1 MQVLGYLNY
10 LTDLIISYRLSMV
23 TSIIILLT
31 TFVISMTIG
40 IYTIPRIVRLSHE
53 LHLYDLPDSRKVHTI
68 PVPRLGGVAFLPT
81 VIISIAIVVAVASR
95 FGITFGELSEAGAPQ
110 HFVAYLAGAMML
122 YCLGIYDDVHGV
134 GYKLKFAVQILAAF
148 LLCVSGLW
156 IASLDHIFYI
166 DRIPYWVGMPLTML
180 FVVYITNAINLIDGI
195 DGLASGLS
203 AISLFVSIL
212 LCMTS
217 GDIIWAMLAIAYLGV
232 LITFF
237 CFNVYGGRNKV
248 FMGDAGSLTLG
259 YTLSFI
265 VLHFWQANPVWNPYL
280 HNIGIIV
287 LSTLIIP
294 MLDVVRVM
302 MSRIRD
308 GRNPFL
314 PDKNH
319 IHHKLMRTG
328 LSGRMTML
336 TILLIS
342 AAFIISNYL
351 VASFLSQTLMVI
363 LDIFFFILMHLI
375 INFFIRRK
383 EKITKQEWRR
393 AFLLW

>member
-1 MQVLGYLNY
+1 
-10 LTDLIISYRLSMV
+10 MV
-23 TSIIILLT
+23 TSIVILLS
-31 TFVISMTIG
+31 TFVIAMTIG

-95 FGITFGELSEAGAPQ
+95 FGITFGALSEAGAPQ

-134 GYKLKFAVQILAAF
+134 GYKLKFAIQIFAAF
-148 LLCVSGLW
+148 LLCISGLW

-166 DRIPYWVGMPLTML
+166 DRIPYWIGMPLTVV

-203 AISLFVSIL
+203 AISLFVAIM
-212 LCMTS
+212 LCMMS

-232 LITFF
+232 VLTFF
-237 CFNVYGGRNKV
+237 CFNVYGGKNKV

-265 VLHFWQANPVWNPYL
+265 VLHFWQAHPVWNPYL
-280 HNIGIIV
+280 HNIGIII

-342 AAFIISNYL
+342 AAFIIANYF

-375 INFFIRRK
+375 INFFIRKMEKK
-383 EKITKQEWRR
+383 EKFVWSRI
-393 AFLLW
+393 F

>member
-1 MQVLGYLNY
+1 
-10 LTDLIISYRLSMV
+10 MV
-23 TSIIILLT
+23 TSIVILLS
-31 TFVISMTIG
+31 TFVIAMTIG

-95 FGITFGELSEAGAPQ
+95 FGITFGALSEAGAPQ

-134 GYKLKFAVQILAAF
+134 GYKLKFAIQIFAAF
-148 LLCVSGLW
+148 LLCISGLW

-166 DRIPYWVGMPLTML
+166 DRIPYWIGMPLTVV

-203 AISLFVSIL
+203 AISLFVAIM
-212 LCMTS
+212 LCMMS

-232 LITFF
+232 VLTFF
-237 CFNVYGGRNKV
+237 CFNVYGGKNKV

-265 VLHFWQANPVWNPYL
+265 VLHFWQAHPVWNPYL
-280 HNIGIIV
+280 HNIGIII

-308 GRNPFL
+308 RRNPFL

-342 AAFIISNYL
+342 A
-351 VASFLSQTLMVI
+351 
-363 LDIFFFILMHLI
+363 
-375 INFFIRRK
+375 
-383 EKITKQEWRR
+383 
-393 AFLLW
+393 LLRY

>member
-1 MQVLGYLNY
+1 
-10 LTDLIISYRLSMV
+10 MV
-23 TSIIILLT
+23 TSIVILLS
-31 TFVISMTIG
+31 TFVIAMTIG

-95 FGITFGELSEAGAPQ
+95 FGITFGALSEAGAPQ

-134 GYKLKFAVQILAAF
+134 GYKLKFAIQIFAAF
-148 LLCVSGLW
+148 LLCISGLW

-166 DRIPYWVGMPLTML
+166 DRIPYWIGMPLTVV

-203 AISLFVSIL
+203 AISLFVAIM
-212 LCMTS
+212 LCMMS

-232 LITFF
+232 VLIFF
-237 CFNVYGGRNKV
+237 CFNVYGGKNKV

-265 VLHFWQANPVWNPYL
+265 VLHFWQAHPVWNPYL
-280 HNIGIIV
+280 HNIGIII

-342 AAFIISNYL
+342 ALFIVANYL

-363 LDIFFFILMHLI
+363 LDILFFILMHLI
-375 INFFIRRK
+375 INFFIRKK
-383 EKITKQEWRR
+383 EKQTDVSWKR
-393 AFLLW
+393 AYML

>member
-1 MQVLGYLNY
+1 
-10 LTDLIISYRLSMV
+10 MV
-23 TSIIILLT
+23 TSIVILLS
-31 TFVISMTIG
+31 TFVIAMTIG

-95 FGITFGELSEAGAPQ
+95 FGITFGALSEAGAPQ

-134 GYKLKFAVQILAAF
+134 GYKLKFAIQIFAAF
-148 LLCVSGLW
+148 LLCISGLW

-166 DRIPYWVGMPLTML
+166 DRIPYWIGMPLTVV

-203 AISLFVSIL
+203 AISLFVAIM
-212 LCMTS
+212 LCMMS

-232 LITFF
+232 VLIFF
-237 CFNVYGGRNKV
+237 CFNVYGGKNKV

-265 VLHFWQANPVWNPYL
+265 VLHFWQAHPVWNPYL
-280 HNIGIIV
+280 HNIGIII

-294 MLDVVRVM
+294 MLDVIRVM

-342 AAFIISNYL
+342 ALFIVANYL

-363 LDIFFFILMHLI
+363 LDILFFILMHLI
-375 INFFIRRK
+375 INFFIRKK
-383 EKITKQEWRR
+383 EKQTDVSWKR
-393 AFLLW
+393 AYML

>member
-1 MQVLGYLNY
+1 M
-10 LTDLIISYRLSMV
+10 I
-23 TSIIILLT
+23 TSIVILLST
-31 TFVISMTIG
+31 LVMSAVVG
-40 IYTIPRIVRLSHE
+40 IYTIPRIVRLSRE

-81 VIISIAIVVAVASR
+81 VIISIAAVVAVASR
-95 FGITFGELSEAGAPQ
+95 FGITFGSLSEAGVPQ

-134 GYKLKFAVQILAAF
+134 GYKLKFAIQIFAAF
-148 LLCVSGLW
+148 LLCISGLW

-166 DRIPYWVGMPLTML
+166 DRIPYWIGMPLTVV

-203 AISLFVSIL
+203 AISLFVAIM
-212 LCMTS
+212 LCMMS

-232 LITFF
+232 VLTFF
-237 CFNVYGGRNKV
+237 CFNVYGGKNKV

-265 VLHFWQANPVWNPYL
+265 VLHFWQAHPVWNPYL
-280 HNIGIIV
+280 HNIGIII

-342 AAFIISNYL
+342 ALFIVANYL

-363 LDIFFFILMHLI
+363 LDILFFILMHLI
-375 INFFIRRK
+375 INFFIRKK
-383 EKITKQEWRR
+383 EKQTDVSWKR
-393 AFLLW
+393 AYML

>member
-1 MQVLGYLNY
+1 
-10 LTDLIISYRLSMV
+10 MV
-23 TSIIILLT
+23 TSIVILLS
-31 TFVISMTIG
+31 TFVIAMTIG

-95 FGITFGELSEAGAPQ
+95 FGITFGALSEAGAPQ

-134 GYKLKFAVQILAAF
+134 GYKLKFAIQIFAAF
-148 LLCVSGLW
+148 LLCISGLW

-166 DRIPYWVGMPLTML
+166 DRIPYWIGMPLTVV

-203 AISLFVSIL
+203 AISLFVAIL
-212 LCMTS
+212 LCMMS

-232 LITFF
+232 VLTFF
-237 CFNVYGGRNKV
+237 CFNVYGGKNKV

-265 VLHFWQANPVWNPYL
+265 VLHFWQAHPVWNPYL
-280 HNIGIIV
+280 HNIGIII

-294 MLDVVRVM
+294 MLDVIRVM

-342 AAFIISNYL
+342 ALFIVANYL

-375 INFFIRRK
+375 INFFIRKK
-383 EKITKQEWRR
+383 EKQTDVSWKR
-393 AFLLW
+393 AYML

>member
-1 MQVLGYLNY
+1 
-10 LTDLIISYRLSMV
+10 MV
-23 TSIIILLT
+23 TSIVILLS
-31 TFVISMTIG
+31 TFVIAMTIG

-95 FGITFGELSEAGAPQ
+95 FGITFGALSEAGAPQ

-134 GYKLKFAVQILAAF
+134 GYKLKFAIQIFAAF
-148 LLCVSGLW
+148 LLCISGLW

-166 DRIPYWVGMPLTML
+166 DRIPYWIGMPLTVI

-203 AISLFVSIL
+203 AISLFVAIM
-212 LCMTS
+212 LCMMS

-232 LITFF
+232 VLTFF
-237 CFNVYGGRNKV
+237 CFNVYGGKNKV

-265 VLHFWQANPVWNPYL
+265 VLHFWQAHPVWNPYL
-280 HNIGIIV
+280 HNIGIII

-342 AAFIISNYL
+342 ALFIVANYL

-363 LDIFFFILMHLI
+363 LDILFFILMHLI
-375 INFFIRRK
+375 INFFIRKK
-383 EKITKQEWRR
+383 EKQTDVSWKR
-393 AFLLW
+393 AYML

>member
-1 MQVLGYLNY
+1 M
-10 LTDLIISYRLSMV
+10 I
-23 TSIIILLT
+23 TSIVILLST
-31 TFVISMTIG
+31 LVMSAVVG
-40 IYTIPRIVRLSHE
+40 IYTIPRIVRLSRE

-95 FGITFGELSEAGAPQ
+95 FGITFGALSEAGAPQ

-134 GYKLKFAVQILAAF
+134 GYKLKFAIQIFAAF
-148 LLCVSGLW
+148 LLCISGLW

-166 DRIPYWVGMPLTML
+166 DRIPYWIGMPLTML

-203 AISLFVSIL
+203 AISLFVAIM
-212 LCMTS
+212 LCMMS

-232 LITFF
+232 VLTFF
-237 CFNVYGGRNKV
+237 CFNVYGGKNKV

-265 VLHFWQANPVWNPYL
+265 VLHFWQAHPVWNPYL
-280 HNIGIIV
+280 HNIGIII

-342 AAFIISNYL
+342 ATFIIANYL
-351 VASFLSQTLMVI
+351 VASMLSQTLIIV
-363 LDIFFFILMHLI
+363 LDILLFIMMHLI
-375 INFFIRRK
+375 INYFIRRR
-383 EKITKQEWRR
+383 EKRENKVWNRE
-393 AFLLW
+393 L

>member
-1 MQVLGYLNY
+1 M
-10 LTDLIISYRLSMV
+10 I
-23 TSIIILLT
+23 TSIVILLST
-31 TFVISMTIG
+31 LVMSAVIG
-40 IYTIPRIVRLSHE
+40 IYTIPRIVRLSRE

-95 FGITFGELSEAGAPQ
+95 FGITFGALSEAGAPQ

-134 GYKLKFAVQILAAF
+134 GYKLKFAIQIFAAF

-156 IASLDHIFYI
+156 IASFDHIFYI
-166 DRIPYWVGMPLTML
+166 DRIPYWIGMPITVI

-203 AISLFVSIL
+203 AISLFVAIL
-212 LCMTS
+212 LCMMS

-232 LITFF
+232 VLTFF
-237 CFNVYGGRNKV
+237 CFNVYGGKNKV

-265 VLHFWQANPVWNPYL
+265 VLHFWQAHPVWNPYL
-280 HNIGIIV
+280 HNIGIII

-336 TILLIS
+336 TILVIS
-342 AAFIISNYL
+342 IAFIVSNYL
-351 VASFLSQTLMVI
+351 VASFLSQTLMVV

-375 INFFIRRK
+375 INFFISRK
-383 EKITKQEWRR
+383 EKNTDARWKR
-393 AFLLW
+393 AYML

>member
-1 MQVLGYLNY
+1 M
-10 LTDLIISYRLSMV
+10 I
-23 TSIIILLT
+23 TSIVILLST
-31 TFVISMTIG
+31 LVMSAVIG
-40 IYTIPRIVRLSHE
+40 IYTIPRIVRLSRE

-81 VIISIAIVVAVASR
+81 VIISIAAVVAVASR
-95 FGITFGELSEAGAPQ
+95 FGITFGSLSEAGAPQ

-134 GYKLKFAVQILAAF
+134 GYKLKFAIQIFAAF

-156 IASLDHIFYI
+156 IASFDHIFYI
-166 DRIPYWVGMPLTML
+166 DRIPYWIGMPITVI

-203 AISLFVSIL
+203 AISLFVAIL
-212 LCMTS
+212 LCMMS

-232 LITFF
+232 VLTFF
-237 CFNVYGGRNKV
+237 CFNVYGGKNKV

-265 VLHFWQANPVWNPYL
+265 VLHFWQAHPVWNPYL
-280 HNIGIIV
+280 HNIGIII

-336 TILLIS
+336 TILVIS
-342 AAFIISNYL
+342 IAFIVSNYL
-351 VASFLSQTLMVI
+351 VASFLSQTLMVV

-375 INFFIRRK
+375 INFFIRMK
-383 EKITKQEWRR
+383 EKNTDARWKR
-393 AFLLW
+393 AYML

>member
-1 MQVLGYLNY
+1 M
-10 LTDLIISYRLSMV
+10 I
-23 TSIIILLT
+23 TSIVILLST
-31 TFVISMTIG
+31 LVMSALVG
-40 IYTIPRIVRLSHE
+40 IYTIPRIVRLSRE

-81 VIISIAIVVAVASR
+81 VIISIAAVVAVASR
-95 FGITFGELSEAGAPQ
+95 FGITFNALSEAGAPQ

-134 GYKLKFAVQILAAF
+134 GYKLKFAIQIFAAF

-156 IASLDHIFYI
+156 IASFDHIFYI
-166 DRIPYWVGMPLTML
+166 DRIPYWIGMPITVI

-203 AISLFVSIL
+203 AISLFVAIL
-212 LCMTS
+212 LCMMS

-232 LITFF
+232 VLTFF
-237 CFNVYGGRNKV
+237 CFNVYGGKNKV

-265 VLHFWQANPVWNPYL
+265 VLHFWQAHPVWNPYL
-280 HNIGIIV
+280 HNIGIII

-336 TILLIS
+336 TILVIS
-342 AAFIISNYL
+342 IAFIVSNYL
-351 VASFLSQTLMVI
+351 VASFLSQTLMVV

-383 EKITKQEWRR
+383 EKKTDARWKRTYM
-393 AFLLW
+393 L

>member
-1 MQVLGYLNY
+1 
-10 LTDLIISYRLSMV
+10 
-23 TSIIILLT
+23 
-31 TFVISMTIG
+31 MTIG

-95 FGITFGELSEAGAPQ
+95 FGITFGALSEAGAPQ

-134 GYKLKFAVQILAAF
+134 GYKLKFAIQIFAAF
-148 LLCVSGLW
+148 LLCISGLW

-166 DRIPYWVGMPLTML
+166 DKIPYWIGMPLTVI

-203 AISLFVSIL
+203 AISLFVAIM
-212 LCMTS
+212 LCMMS

-232 LITFF
+232 VLTFF
-237 CFNVYGGRNKV
+237 CFNVYGGKNKV

-265 VLHFWQANPVWNPYL
+265 VLHFWQAHPVWNPYL
-280 HNIGIIV
+280 HNIGIII

-342 AAFIISNYL
+342 AAFIIANYF

-375 INFFIRRK
+375 INFFIRKMEKK
-383 EKITKQEWRR
+383 EKFVWSRI
-393 AFLLW
+393 F

>member
-1 MQVLGYLNY
+1 
-10 LTDLIISYRLSMV
+10 MV
-23 TSIIILLT
+23 TSIVILLS
-31 TFVISMTIG
+31 TFVIAMTIG

-95 FGITFGELSEAGAPQ
+95 FGITFGALSEAGAPQ

-134 GYKLKFAVQILAAF
+134 GYKLKFAIQIFAAF
-148 LLCVSGLW
+148 LLCISGLW

-166 DRIPYWVGMPLTML
+166 DRIPYWIGMPLTVV

-203 AISLFVSIL
+203 AISLFVAIM
-212 LCMTS
+212 LCMMS

-232 LITFF
+232 VLTFF
-237 CFNVYGGRNKV
+237 CFNVYGGKNKV

-265 VLHFWQANPVWNPYL
+265 VLHFWQAHPVWNPYL
-280 HNIGIIV
+280 HNIGIII

-294 MLDVVRVM
+294 MLDVIRVM

-342 AAFIISNYL
+342 ALFIVANYL

-363 LDIFFFILMHLI
+363 LDILLFILMHLI
-375 INFFIRRK
+375 INFFIRKK
-383 EKITKQEWRR
+383 EKQTDVSWKR
-393 AFLLW
+393 AYML

>member
-1 MQVLGYLNY
+1 
-10 LTDLIISYRLSMV
+10 MV
-23 TSIIILLT
+23 TSIVILLS
-31 TFVISMTIG
+31 TFVIAMTIG

-95 FGITFGELSEAGAPQ
+95 FGITFGALSEAGAPQ

-134 GYKLKFAVQILAAF
+134 GYKLKFAIQIFAAF
-148 LLCVSGLW
+148 LLCISGLW

-166 DRIPYWVGMPLTML
+166 DRIPYWIGMPLTML

-237 CFNVYGGRNKV
+237 CFNVYGGKNKV

-294 MLDVVRVM
+294 MLDVIRVM

-342 AAFIISNYL
+342 ATFIIANYL
-351 VASFLSQTLMVI
+351 VASMLSQTLIIV
-363 LDIFFFILMHLI
+363 LDILLFIMMHLI
-375 INFFIRRK
+375 INYFIRRR
-383 EKITKQEWRR
+383 EKRENKVWNRE
-393 AFLLW
+393 L

>member
-1 MQVLGYLNY
+1 
-10 LTDLIISYRLSMV
+10 MV
-23 TSIIILLT
+23 TSIVILLS
-31 TFVISMTIG
+31 TFVIAMTIG

-95 FGITFGELSEAGAPQ
+95 FGITFGALSEAGAPQ

-134 GYKLKFAVQILAAF
+134 GYKLKFAIQIFAAF
-148 LLCVSGLW
+148 LLCISGLW

-166 DRIPYWVGMPLTML
+166 DRIPYWIGMPLTVV

-203 AISLFVSIL
+203 AISLFVAIM
-212 LCMTS
+212 LCMMS

-232 LITFF
+232 VLTFF
-237 CFNVYGGRNKV
+237 CFNVYGGKNKV

-265 VLHFWQANPVWNPYL
+265 VLHFWQAHPVWNPYL
-280 HNIGIIV
+280 HNIGIII

-294 MLDVVRVM
+294 MLDVIRVM

-342 AAFIISNYL
+342 ALFIVANYL

-363 LDIFFFILMHLI
+363 LDILFFILMHLI
-375 INFFIRRK
+375 INFFIRKK
-383 EKITKQEWRR
+383 EKQTDVSWKR
-393 AFLLW
+393 AYML

>member
-1 MQVLGYLNY
+1 M
-10 LTDLIISYRLSMV
+10 I
-23 TSIIILLT
+23 TSIVILLST
-31 TFVISMTIG
+31 LVMSAVIG
-40 IYTIPRIVRLSHE
+40 IYTIPRIVRLSRE

-81 VIISIAIVVAVASR
+81 VIISIAAVVAVASR
-95 FGITFGELSEAGAPQ
+95 FGITFNALSEAGAPQ

-134 GYKLKFAVQILAAF
+134 GYKLKFAIQIFAAF

-156 IASLDHIFYI
+156 IASFDHIFYI
-166 DRIPYWVGMPLTML
+166 DRIPYWIGMPITVI

-203 AISLFVSIL
+203 AISLFVAIL
-212 LCMTS
+212 LCMMS

-232 LITFF
+232 VLTFF
-237 CFNVYGGRNKV
+237 CFNVYGGKNKV

-265 VLHFWQANPVWNPYL
+265 VLHFWQAHPVWNPYL
-280 HNIGIIV
+280 HNIGIII

-336 TILLIS
+336 IILVIS
-342 AAFIISNYL
+342 IAFIVSNYL
-351 VASFLSQTLMVI
+351 VASFLSQTLMVV

-383 EKITKQEWRR
+383 EKNTDARWKR
-393 AFLLW
+393 AYML

>member
-1 MQVLGYLNY
+1 M
-10 LTDLIISYRLSMV
+10 I
-23 TSIIILLT
+23 TSIVILLST
-31 TFVISMTIG
+31 LVISAVIG
-40 IYTIPRIVRLSHE
+40 IYTIPRIVRLSRE

-81 VIISIAIVVAVASR
+81 VIISIAAVVAVASR
-95 FGITFGELSEAGAPQ
+95 FGITIGSLSEAGAPQ

-134 GYKLKFAVQILAAF
+134 GYKLKFAIQIFAAF

-156 IASLDHIFYI
+156 IASFDHIFYI
-166 DRIPYWVGMPLTML
+166 DRIPYWIGMPLTVI

-203 AISLFVSIL
+203 AISLFVAIL
-212 LCMTS
+212 LCMMS

-232 LITFF
+232 VLTFF
-237 CFNVYGGRNKV
+237 CFNVYGGKNKV

-265 VLHFWQANPVWNPYL
+265 VLHFWQAHPVWNPYL
-280 HNIGIIV
+280 HNIGIII

-336 TILLIS
+336 TILVIS
-342 AAFIISNYL
+342 IAFIVSNYL
-351 VASFLSQTLMVI
+351 VASFLSQTLMVV

-383 EKITKQEWRR
+383 EKNTDARWKR
-393 AFLLW
+393 AYML

>member
-1 MQVLGYLNY
+1 
-10 LTDLIISYRLSMV
+10 MV
-23 TSIIILLT
+23 TSIVILLS
-31 TFVISMTIG
+31 TFVIAMMIG

-68 PVPRLGGVAFLPT
+68 PGPRRGGGAFLPT

-95 FGITFGELSEAGAPQ
+95 FGITFGALSEAGAPQ

-134 GYKLKFAVQILAAF
+134 GYKLKFAIQIFAAF
-148 LLCVSGLW
+148 LLCISGLW

-166 DRIPYWVGMPLTML
+166 DRIPYWIGMPLTVV

-203 AISLFVSIL
+203 AISLFVAIM
-212 LCMTS
+212 LCMMS

-232 LITFF
+232 VLTFF
-237 CFNVYGGRNKV
+237 CFNVYGGKNKV

-265 VLHFWQANPVWNPYL
+265 VLHFWQAHPVWNPYL
-280 HNIGIIV
+280 HNIGIII

-342 AAFIISNYL
+342 ALFIVANYL

-363 LDIFFFILMHLI
+363 LDILFFILMHLI
-375 INFFIRRK
+375 INFFIRKK
-383 EKITKQEWRR
+383 EKQTDVSWKR
-393 AFLLW
+393 AYML

>member
-1 MQVLGYLNY
+1 
-10 LTDLIISYRLSMV
+10 MV
-23 TSIIILLT
+23 TSIVILLS
-31 TFVISMTIG
+31 TFVIAMTIG

-95 FGITFGELSEAGAPQ
+95 FGITFGALSEAGAPQ

-134 GYKLKFAVQILAAF
+134 GYKLKFAIQIFAAF
-148 LLCVSGLW
+148 LLCISGLW

-166 DRIPYWVGMPLTML
+166 DRIPYWIGMPLTVV

-203 AISLFVSIL
+203 AISLFVAIM
-212 LCMTS
+212 LCMMS

-232 LITFF
+232 VLTFF
-237 CFNVYGGRNKV
+237 CFNVYGGKNKV

-265 VLHFWQANPVWNPYL
+265 VLHFWQAHPVWNPYL
-280 HNIGIIV
+280 HNIGIII

-342 AAFIISNYL
+342 ALFIVANYL

-363 LDIFFFILMHLI
+363 LDILFFILMHLI
-375 INFFIRRK
+375 INFFIRKK
-383 EKITKQEWRR
+383 EKQTDVSWKR
-393 AFLLW
+393 AYML

>member
-1 MQVLGYLNY
+1 
-10 LTDLIISYRLSMV
+10 MV
-23 TSIIILLT
+23 TSIVILLS
-31 TFVISMTIG
+31 TFVIAMTIG

-95 FGITFGELSEAGAPQ
+95 FGITFGALSEAGAPQ

-134 GYKLKFAVQILAAF
+134 GYKLKFAIQIFAAF
-148 LLCVSGLW
+148 LLCISGLW
-156 IASLDHIFYI
+156 IASLGHIFYI
-166 DRIPYWVGMPLTML
+166 DRIPYWIGMPLTVV

-203 AISLFVSIL
+203 AISLFVAIM
-212 LCMTS
+212 LCMMS

-232 LITFF
+232 VLTFF
-237 CFNVYGGRNKV
+237 CFNVYGGKNKV

-265 VLHFWQANPVWNPYL
+265 VLHFWQAHPVWNPYL
-280 HNIGIIV
+280 HNIGIII

-342 AAFIISNYL
+342 ALFIVANYL

-363 LDIFFFILMHLI
+363 LDILFFILMHLI

-383 EKITKQEWRR
+383 EKKTDTSWKR
-393 AFLLW
+393 AYML

>member
-1 MQVLGYLNY
+1 
-10 LTDLIISYRLSMV
+10 MV
-23 TSIIILLT
+23 TSIVILLS
-31 TFVISMTIG
+31 TFVIAMTIG

-95 FGITFGELSEAGAPQ
+95 FGITFGALSEAGAPQ

-134 GYKLKFAVQILAAF
+134 GYKLKFAIQIFAAF
-148 LLCVSGLW
+148 LLCISGLW

-166 DRIPYWVGMPLTML
+166 DRIPYWIGMPLTVV

-203 AISLFVSIL
+203 AISLFVAIM
-212 LCMTS
+212 LCMMS

-232 LITFF
+232 VLTFF
-237 CFNVYGGRNKV
+237 CFNVYGGKNKV

-265 VLHFWQANPVWNPYL
+265 VLHFWQAHPVWNPYL
-280 HNIGIIV
+280 HNIGIII

-308 GRNPFL
+308 RRNPFL

-342 AAFIISNYL
+342 ALFIVANYL

-363 LDIFFFILMHLI
+363 LDILFFILMHLI
-375 INFFIRRK
+375 INFFIRKK
-383 EKITKQEWRR
+383 EKQTDVSWKR
-393 AFLLW
+393 AYML

>member
-1 MQVLGYLNY
+1 M
-10 LTDLIISYRLSMV
+10 I
-23 TSIIILLT
+23 TSIVILLST
-31 TFVISMTIG
+31 LVMSAVIG
-40 IYTIPRIVRLSHE
+40 IYTIPRIVRLSRE

-81 VIISIAIVVAVASR
+81 VIISIAAVVAVASR
-95 FGITFGELSEAGAPQ
+95 FGITFNALSEAGAPQ

-134 GYKLKFAVQILAAF
+134 GYKLKFAIQIFAAF

-156 IASLDHIFYI
+156 IASFDHIFYI
-166 DRIPYWVGMPLTML
+166 DRIPYWIGMPITVI

-203 AISLFVSIL
+203 AISLFVAIL
-212 LCMTS
+212 LCMMS

-232 LITFF
+232 VLTFF
-237 CFNVYGGRNKV
+237 CFNVYGGKNKV

-265 VLHFWQANPVWNPYL
+265 VLHFWQAHPVWNPYL
-280 HNIGIIV
+280 HNIGIII

-336 TILLIS
+336 TILVIS
-342 AAFIISNYL
+342 IAFIVSNYL
-351 VASFLSQTLMVI
+351 VASFLSQTLMVV

-375 INFFIRRK
+375 INFFISRK
-383 EKITKQEWRR
+383 EKNTDARWKR
-393 AFLLW
+393 AYML

>member
-1 MQVLGYLNY
+1 
-10 LTDLIISYRLSMV
+10 MV
-23 TSIIILLT
+23 TSIVILLS
-31 TFVISMTIG
+31 TFVIAMTIG

-95 FGITFGELSEAGAPQ
+95 FGITFGALSEAGAPQ

-134 GYKLKFAVQILAAF
+134 GYKLKFAIQIFAAF
-148 LLCVSGLW
+148 LLCISGLW

-166 DRIPYWVGMPLTML
+166 DRIPYWIGMPLTVV

-203 AISLFVSIL
+203 AISLFVAIM
-212 LCMTS
+212 LCMMS

-232 LITFF
+232 VLTFF
-237 CFNVYGGRNKV
+237 CFNVYGGKNKV

-265 VLHFWQANPVWNPYL
+265 VLHFWQAHPVWNPYL
-280 HNIGIIV
+280 HNIGIII

-342 AAFIISNYL
+342 ALFIVANYL

-363 LDIFFFILMHLI
+363 LDILLFILMHLI
-375 INFFIRRK
+375 INFFIRKK
-383 EKITKQEWRR
+383 EKQTDVSWKR
-393 AFLLW
+393 AYML

>member
-1 MQVLGYLNY
+1 
-10 LTDLIISYRLSMV
+10 MV
-23 TSIIILLT
+23 TSIVILLS
-31 TFVISMTIG
+31 TFVIAMTIG

-81 VIISIAIVVAVASR
+81 VIISIAVVVAVASR
-95 FGITFGELSEAGAPQ
+95 FGITFNALSEAGAPQ

-134 GYKLKFAVQILAAF
+134 GYKLKFAIQIFAAF
-148 LLCVSGLW
+148 LLCISGLW

-166 DRIPYWVGMPLTML
+166 DRIPYWIGMPLTVV

-203 AISLFVSIL
+203 AISLFVAIM
-212 LCMTS
+212 LCMMS

-232 LITFF
+232 VLTFF
-237 CFNVYGGRNKV
+237 CFNVYGGKNKV

-265 VLHFWQANPVWNPYL
+265 VLHFWQAHPVWNPYL
-280 HNIGIIV
+280 HNIGIII

-342 AAFIISNYL
+342 ALFIVANYL

-375 INFFIRRK
+375 INFFIRKK
-383 EKITKQEWRR
+383 EKKYNYGWKRYFY
-393 AFLLW
+393 FL

>member
-1 MQVLGYLNY
+1 
-10 LTDLIISYRLSMV
+10 MV
-23 TSIIILLT
+23 TSIVILLS
-31 TFVISMTIG
+31 TFVIAMTIG

-95 FGITFGELSEAGAPQ
+95 FGITFGALSEAGAPQ

-134 GYKLKFAVQILAAF
+134 GYKLKFAIQIFAAF
-148 LLCVSGLW
+148 LLCISGLW

-166 DRIPYWVGMPLTML
+166 DRIPYWIGMPLTVV

-203 AISLFVSIL
+203 AISLFVAIM
-212 LCMTS
+212 LCMMS

-232 LITFF
+232 VLTFF
-237 CFNVYGGRNKV
+237 CFNVYGGKNKV

-265 VLHFWQANPVWNPYL
+265 VLHFWQAHPVWNPYL
-280 HNIGIIV
+280 HNIGIII

-294 MLDVVRVM
+294 MLDVIRVM

-342 AAFIISNYL
+342 ALFIVANYL

-375 INFFIRRK
+375 INFFIRKK
-383 EKITKQEWRR
+383 EKQTDVSWKR
-393 AFLLW
+393 AYML

>member
-1 MQVLGYLNY
+1 
-10 LTDLIISYRLSMV
+10 MV
-23 TSIIILLT
+23 TSIVILLS
-31 TFVISMTIG
+31 TFVIAMTIG

-95 FGITFGELSEAGAPQ
+95 FGITFGALSEAGAPQ

-134 GYKLKFAVQILAAF
+134 GYKLKFTIQIFAAF
-148 LLCVSGLW
+148 LLCISGLW

-166 DRIPYWVGMPLTML
+166 DRIPYWIGMPLTVV

-203 AISLFVSIL
+203 AISLFVAIL
-212 LCMTS
+212 LCMMS

-232 LITFF
+232 VLTFF
-237 CFNVYGGRNKV
+237 CFNVYGGKNKV

-265 VLHFWQANPVWNPYL
+265 VLHFWQAHPVWNPYL
-280 HNIGIIV
+280 HNIGIII

-342 AAFIISNYL
+342 ALFIVANYL

-363 LDIFFFILMHLI
+363 LDILFFILMHLI
-375 INFFIRRK
+375 INFFIRKK
-383 EKITKQEWRR
+383 EKQTDVSWKR
-393 AFLLW
+393 AYML

>member
-1 MQVLGYLNY
+1 
-10 LTDLIISYRLSMV
+10 MV
-23 TSIIILLT
+23 TSIVILLS
-31 TFVISMTIG
+31 TFVIAMTIG

-95 FGITFGELSEAGAPQ
+95 FGITFGALSEAGAPQ

-134 GYKLKFAVQILAAF
+134 GYKLKFAIQIFAAF
-148 LLCVSGLW
+148 LLCISGLW

-166 DRIPYWVGMPLTML
+166 DRIPYWIGMPLTVV

-203 AISLFVSIL
+203 AISLFVAIM
-212 LCMTS
+212 LCMMS

-232 LITFF
+232 VMTFF
-237 CFNVYGGRNKV
+237 CFNVYGGKNKV

-265 VLHFWQANPVWNPYL
+265 VLHFWQAHPVWNPYL
-280 HNIGIIV
+280 HNIGIII

-342 AAFIISNYL
+342 ALFIVANYL

-363 LDIFFFILMHLI
+363 LDILFFILMHLI
-375 INFFIRRK
+375 INFFIRKK
-383 EKITKQEWRR
+383 EKQTDVSWKR
-393 AFLLW
+393 AYML

>member
-1 MQVLGYLNY
+1 
-10 LTDLIISYRLSMV
+10 MV
-23 TSIIILLT
+23 TSIVILLS
-31 TFVISMTIG
+31 TFVIAMTIG

-95 FGITFGELSEAGAPQ
+95 FGITFGALSEAGAPQ

-134 GYKLKFAVQILAAF
+134 GYKLKFAIQIFAAF
-148 LLCVSGLW
+148 LLCISGLW

-166 DRIPYWVGMPLTML
+166 DRIPYWIGMPLTVV

-203 AISLFVSIL
+203 AISLFVAIM
-212 LCMTS
+212 LCMMS

-232 LITFF
+232 VLTFF
-237 CFNVYGGRNKV
+237 CFNVYGGKNKV

-265 VLHFWQANPVWNPYL
+265 VLHFWQAHPVWNPYL
-280 HNIGIIV
+280 HNIGIII

-294 MLDVVRVM
+294 MLDVIRVM

-342 AAFIISNYL
+342 AAFIIANYF

-375 INFFIRRK
+375 INFFIRKMEKK
-383 EKITKQEWRR
+383 EKFVWSRI
-393 AFLLW
+393 F

>member
-1 MQVLGYLNY
+1 
-10 LTDLIISYRLSMV
+10 MV

>member
-1 MQVLGYLNY
+1 M
-10 LTDLIISYRLSMV
+10 I
-23 TSIIILLT
+23 TSIVILLST
-31 TFVISMTIG
+31 LVISAVIG
-40 IYTIPRIVRLSHE
+40 IYTIPRIVRLSRE

-81 VIISIAIVVAVASR
+81 VIISIAAVVAVASR
-95 FGITFGELSEAGAPQ
+95 FGITFNALSEAGAPQ

-134 GYKLKFAVQILAAF
+134 GYKLKFAIQIFAAF

-156 IASLDHIFYI
+156 IASFDHIFYI
-166 DRIPYWVGMPLTML
+166 DRIPYWIGMPITVI

-203 AISLFVSIL
+203 AISLFVAIL
-212 LCMTS
+212 LCMMS

-232 LITFF
+232 VLTFF
-237 CFNVYGGRNKV
+237 CFNVYGGKNKV

-265 VLHFWQANPVWNPYL
+265 VLHFWQAHPVWNPYL
-280 HNIGIIV
+280 HNIGIII

-336 TILLIS
+336 TILVIS
-342 AAFIISNYL
+342 IAFIVSNYL
-351 VASFLSQTLMVI
+351 VASFLSQTLMVV

-383 EKITKQEWRR
+383 EKNTDARWKR
-393 AFLLW
+393 AYML

>member
-1 MQVLGYLNY
+1 
-10 LTDLIISYRLSMV
+10 MV
-23 TSIIILLT
+23 TSIVILLS
-31 TFVISMTIG
+31 TFVIAMTIG

-95 FGITFGELSEAGAPQ
+95 FGITFGALSEAGAPQ

-134 GYKLKFAVQILAAF
+134 GYKLKFAIQIFAAF
-148 LLCVSGLW
+148 LLCISGLW

-166 DRIPYWVGMPLTML
+166 DRIPYWIGMPLTVV

-203 AISLFVSIL
+203 AISLFVAIM
-212 LCMTS
+212 LCMMS

-232 LITFF
+232 VLTFF
-237 CFNVYGGRNKV
+237 CFNVYGGKNKV

-265 VLHFWQANPVWNPYL
+265 VLHFWQAHPVWNPYL
-280 HNIGIIV
+280 HNIGIII

-342 AAFIISNYL
+342 ALFIVANYL

-363 LDIFFFILMHLI
+363 LDILFFILMHLI
-375 INFFIRRK
+375 IYFFIRKK
-383 EKITKQEWRR
+383 EKQTDVSWKR
-393 AFLLW
+393 AYML